1 MARELAERG
10 GDRVILVTSKAHSR
24 RAKAIWR
31 AVAGTEERA
40 IVRYARSDPF
50 DGRRWW
56 ERSEQRG
63 VAWHELLGL
72 VNVCAGFPARPD
84 WAGAPSP
91 EGQIIGRSVAEPV
104 TGYRRGKWPTTATVP
119 DLDQADHSGGDGDG

>member
-24 RAKAIWR
+24 RVKAIWR

-72 VNVCAGFPARPD
+72 VNVWAGFPVRPD
-84 WAGAPSP
+84 WAKAPSS
-91 EGQIIGRSVAEPV
+91 ERQIIGRSVAEPV
-104 TGYRRGKWPTTATVP
+104 TGYDRGKRPTMP
-119 DLDQADHSGGDGDG
+119 DFDQADHGGEGG